1 MRRLLEQIVLHM
13 SQIFH
18 NIFCFSFQASVIS
31 LGILLN
37 TAVIVNPVPVARP
50 RPFFPLL
57 RLFGNSEE
65 PPEYL
70 SESDEIAA
78 DYLDDDDIAPEDFS
92 GRPPSEAR
100 RVDFKNFPFLSQLL
114 FTLYDILV

>member
-1 MRRLLEQIVLHM
+1 M